1 MKINSNLR
9 KLSPLQRVFVRCL
22 LKTNDPD
29 AAREIAEELCERAE
43 STPLEGKRQYVRR
56 KLGWCNF
63 WSLCSPEDR
72 LLRMVNA
79 TKTIYFTHK
88 GSVRDSRV
96 VPDLNTR
103 IKAITLVFKTLGIYP
118 PIVDRFPQQQTED
131 QILEAKT
138 TIH

>member
-1 MKINSNLR
+1 MKMNSNLR
-9 KLSPLQRVFVRCL
+9 RLSPLQRVFVRCL

-43 STPLEGKRQYVRR
+43 STTRGGKRRHVRR

-63 WSLCSPEDR
+63 WSLYSPADH
-72 LLRMVNA
+72 LLNMVNA
-79 TKTIYFTHK
+79 TKIIYFTHK

-96 VPDLNTR
+96 VPDSNTR

-118 PIVDRFPQQQTED
+118 EIVDRFPQQQTED
-131 QILEAKT
+131 QILESKT

>member
-1 MKINSNLR
+1 MKMNSNLR
-9 KLSPLQRVFVRCL
+9 RLSPLQRVFVRCL

-43 STPLEGKRQYVRR
+43 STPLEGKRRYVRR
-56 KLGWCNF
+56 KLDWCNF
-63 WSLCSPEDR
+63 WSLYSPADH
-72 LLRMVNA
+72 LLNMVNA
-79 TKTIYFTHK
+79 TKIIYFTHK

-96 VPDLNTR
+96 VPDSNTR

-118 PIVDRFPQQQTED
+118 EIVDRFPQQQTED
-131 QILEAKT
+131 QILESKT